1 VKFNIFSDSLY
12 SAFSGILLLSGNF
25 LSGVIVAHLL
35 GVTDT
40 GEFYFFIALCLLAA
54 TILDGGA
61 ASSVVRFHASLSGQN
76 NVRAAHALAG
86 RLARHLLAYVA
97 AGLSLMLMSAN
108 FGTLSAALD
117 LPPIGDALP
126 GHPDLPFFLLLGLSV
141 LVQTMALFAIAYLRG
156 SRRFRLLA
164 GLSLASMTA
173 QLGLVWFCAITIG
186 VTGAIIGYGLGQIPL
201 AVVTIGL
208 LFRRGSL
215 DRSVRTEVRRYQRFA
230 WAANVCNIFVWSR
243 IEVFLLQY
251 FWGPREVGLFSVALA
266 LSALASQGPMLM
278 TGAFLPLLSERH
290 GRGDTDGVQ
299 RAFSGGTRL
308 LAMIAFPA
316 CMGMVAILPA
326 VVGLL
331 YGPQFAPSVPASMI
345 VCAAAAISVTAVIGT
360 HAVSALARSD
370 FIFYTSLFGAFLSIL
385 LGLSIIPA
393 FGVAGAAMSR
403 SITQLVMIGAG
414 IWFVTA
420 RLHFTYPFAALF
432 RILLATMPAT
442 IAAYIVV
449 DVIESLA
456 GIIAAI
462 CLFIPV
468 YLAGVR
474 AFSALPASDAE
485 LLHAFSSR
493 LPRMPAQALHHLLLA
508 IGSARTTQRSI
519 NPAE

>member
-1 VKFNIFSDSLY
+1 VKINIFSDSIY

-25 LSGVIVAHLL
+25 LSGVVVANFL
-35 GVTDT
+35 GVADT

-76 NVRAAHALAG
+76 NAQAAHALAG

-97 AGLSLMLMSAN
+97 LGLSLVLALAN
-108 FGTLSAALD
+108 SGSLSHSMD
-117 LPPIGDALP
+117 LPPVTEALP
-126 GHPDLPFFLLLGLSV
+126 GHPGLSFLILLGLSV

-156 SRRFRLLA
+156 SRRFRMLA
-164 GLSLASMTA
+164 GLSLASMAA
-173 QLGLVWFCAITIG
+173 QLGLVWCSALTIG
-186 VTGAIIGYGLGQIPL
+186 VTGAIVGYGLGQIPL
-201 AVVTIGL
+201 ALVTVGL

-215 DRSVRTEVRRYQRFA
+215 DRSVSTEVRRYQRFA

-290 GRGDTDGVQ
+290 GRGDTDGLQ

-308 LAMIAFPA
+308 LAMLAFPA

-326 VVGLL
+326 VVKLL
-331 YGPQFAPSVPASMI
+331 YGPEFAPSVPASMI
-345 VCAAAAISVTAVIGT
+345 VCAAAAVSVTAVIGT

-370 FIFYTSLFGAFLSIL
+370 FIFYTSLFGAFLSVL

-420 RLHFTYPFAALF
+420 RLRFAYPFAALL
-432 RILLATMPAT
+432 RILLATLPAT
-442 IAAYIVV
+442 IAAYFAA
-449 DVIESLA
+449 DVIGGLP
-456 GIIAAI
+456 GIIVAI

-485 LLHAFSSR
+485 LLHSFSSR
-493 LPRMPAQALHHLLLA
+493 LPRTPARVLHHLLLA
-508 IGSARTTQRSI
+508 IRSARTTQRSF